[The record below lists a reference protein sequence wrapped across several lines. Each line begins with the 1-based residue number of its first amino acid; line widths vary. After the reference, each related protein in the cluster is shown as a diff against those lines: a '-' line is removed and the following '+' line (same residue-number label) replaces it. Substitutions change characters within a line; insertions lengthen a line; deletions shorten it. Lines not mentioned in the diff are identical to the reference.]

1 MYINVI
7 FRENT
12 MIIYVSINSIPTY
25 LEQEFLTKDVCTLA
39 VWEEIKG
46 GAKKYHNRKQ

>member
-1 MYINVI
+1 
-7 FRENT
+7 